1 MVPQVGK
8 TKKASSI
15 AKICII
21 SCVTKVNLVLFYG
34 FVGVLAISDFL
45 YHMVALGWY
54 TFLARNVSPILAK
67 QIESLPKGD
76 KRYRM
81 SRMVEAW
88 KFGSGLD
95 YDDHK

>member
-1 MVPQVGK
+1 M
-8 TKKASSI
+8 
-15 AKICII
+15 AKICVI
-21 SCVTKVNLVLFYG
+21 SCLTKVNLVFFHCL
-34 FVGVLAISDFL
+34 VGLLAITDFL

-54 TFLARNVSPILAK
+54 TFLARKVSPILVK
-67 QIESLPKGD
+67 QIESLPRGD
-76 KRYRM
+76 KKYRM

>member
-1 MVPQVGK
+1 MADIVHDTPNNMK
-8 TKKASSI
+8 YMYPI
-15 AKICII
+15 P
-21 SCVTKVNLVLFYG
+21 VL
-34 FVGVLAISDFL
+34 VGVLAITDFL

-67 QIESLPKGD
+67 QIESLPRGD

>member
-1 MVPQVGK
+1 MADIVHDVPNEM
-8 TKKASSI
+8 I
-15 AKICII
+15 YIMYPI
-21 SCVTKVNLVLFYG
+21 LVL
-34 FVGVLAISDFL
+34 VGVLAITDFL